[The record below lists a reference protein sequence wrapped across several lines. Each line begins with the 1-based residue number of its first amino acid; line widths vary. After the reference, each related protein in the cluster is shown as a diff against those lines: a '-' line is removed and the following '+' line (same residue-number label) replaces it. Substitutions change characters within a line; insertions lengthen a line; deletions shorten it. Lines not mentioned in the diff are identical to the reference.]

1 MKRTAKYVSE
11 SRYFR
16 DVRLTFAC
24 TIRPK
29 RRYLVVSEF
38 ITACLEESTLLDEEG
53 KSSNPSNLTRA
64 NGAFKEFV
72 P

>member
-1 MKRTAKYVSE
+1 MKRTSKYVSE
-11 SRYFR
+11 TRYFW

-24 TIRPK
+24 TKRPK

-53 KSSNPSNLTRA
+53 KFLLSSGLSSGSRI
-64 NGAFKEFV
+64 FKEFV